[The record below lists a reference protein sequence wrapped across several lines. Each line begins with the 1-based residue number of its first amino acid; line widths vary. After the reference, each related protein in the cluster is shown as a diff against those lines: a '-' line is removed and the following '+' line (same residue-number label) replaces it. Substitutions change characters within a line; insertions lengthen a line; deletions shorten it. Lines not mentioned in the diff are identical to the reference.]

1 MRGDGRM
8 FKRGKRWWIAYY
20 VRKGGRSVEMR
31 ESAGDTEAEARRL
44 LRQRL
49 REVAAHELGLRP
61 FQGPQ
66 QERVTV
72 EDLLQDV
79 ERDYHIQKRRSLP
92 QLRSHLRHI
101 RAFFGMDRALEVTSD
116 RLRDYIAH
124 RQGEGAA
131 DATINREVEGLQ
143 RAFSLAVEAGTL
155 TQAPKFLSLSEDNA
169 RQGFFERAEFD
180 AVLVHLADADVRDF
194 CEWFYWTGMRPDE
207 MRALTWTA
215 FDRETWTLRLHAR
228 DAKTRHGRALALE
241 QDLRKIIERRLR
253 ARRLNCPLIF
263 HRGGQRVGEFR
274 KTWKRA
280 CREAGV
286 EGKLV
291 YDLRRTEVR
300 NMVRA
305 GVDPAVAMK
314 ISGHRTRSIF
324 DRYNIISD
332 VDLREAITKTTLY
345 VKSLPTTPP
354 LKPRRKAANEGLQEN
369 TDKTRTK
376 NQKG

>member
-8 FKRGKRWWIAYY
+8 VKWGKRWWIAYY

-72 EDLLQDV
+72 EELLQGV
-79 ERDYHIQKRRSLP
+79 ERDYHIQKRKWQP

-131 DATINREVEGLQ
+131 DATINRELEGLQ
-143 RAFSLAVEAGTL
+143 RAFSLAVEPGTL

-169 RQGFFERAEFD
+169 RRCAGFLRMVLLDED
-180 AVLVHLADADVRDF
+180 A
-194 CEWFYWTGMRPDE
+194 P
-207 MRALTWTA
+207 
-215 FDRETWTLRLHAR
+215 
-228 DAKTRHGRALALE
+228 
-241 QDLRKIIERRLR
+241 
-253 ARRLNCPLIF
+253 
-263 HRGGQRVGEFR
+263 
-274 KTWKRA
+274 
-280 CREAGV
+280 
-286 EGKLV
+286 
-291 YDLRRTEVR
+291 
-300 NMVRA
+300 
-305 GVDPAVAMK
+305 
-314 ISGHRTRSIF
+314 
-324 DRYNIISD
+324 
-332 VDLREAITKTTLY
+332 
-345 VKSLPTTPP
+345 
-354 LKPRRKAANEGLQEN
+354 
-369 TDKTRTK
+369 
-376 NQKG
+376 

>member
-1 MRGDGRM
+1 
-8 FKRGKRWWIAYY
+8 
-20 VRKGGRSVEMR
+20 MR
-31 ESAGDTEAEARRL
+31 EPGGDTEEKAHKM
-44 LRQRL
+44 LRQR
-49 REVAAHELGLRP
+49 RRQIDAHELALRP
-61 FQGPQ
+61 FQGRQ

-72 EDLLQDV
+72 EALLQGV
-79 ERDYHIQKRRSLP
+79 ERDYQIQKRRSLP

-101 RAFFGMDRALEVTSD
+101 RAFFGMDRAVEVTPD
-116 RLRDYIAH
+116 RLRDYIAQ
-124 RQGEGAA
+124 RQTEGAA
-131 DATINREVEGLQ
+131 DATINRELEGLQ
-143 RAFSLAVEAGTL
+143 RAFSLAVEVGTL
-155 TQAPKFLSLSEDNA
+155 AQAPTFLSLSEDNA
-169 RQGFFERAEFD
+169 RQGFFERAEFE
-180 AVLVHLADADVRDF
+180 AVLAHLADADVRDF

-215 FDRETWTLRLHAR
+215 FDREDWTLRLHAR
-228 DAKTRHGRALALE
+228 DAKTRYGRALGLE
-241 QDLRKIIERRLR
+241 QDLRRIIERRLQ
-253 ARRLNCPLIF
+253 ARRLDCPLIF
-263 HRGGQRVGEFR
+263 HRGGRRVGEFR
-274 KTWKRA
+274 KAWKRA

-291 YDLRRTEVR
+291 YDLRRTAVR

-332 VDLREAITKTTLY
+332 VDLREAITKTTRY
-345 VKSLPTTPP
+345 VNSLPTTPSV
-354 LKPRRKAANEGLQEN
+354 KSRRKAANAGVPEH